1 MASHESEKSYEGFHD
16 LLVIL
21 DISKHLMLLM
31 TILNG
36 KSQPLLPFFDK
47 SLILWSVVNY
57 YLIFSFAIRLDISH
71 SSDEV
76 ALVFTQLHHFL
87 TLS

>member
-1 MASHESEKSYEGFHD
+1 MIGW
-16 LLVIL
+16 LVIL

-36 KSQPLLPFFDK
+36 KSQPIMPFFDK
-47 SLILWSVVNY
+47 SPILWSVLNY
-57 YLIFSFAIRLDISH
+57 YLIISFAIRLDISH

>member
-1 MASHESEKSYEGFHD
+1 MASHESEKSDEGFHD
-16 LLVIL
+16 WLVIL
-21 DISKHLMLLM
+21 DISKRL
-31 TILNG
+31 TILTTNLNG
-36 KSQPLLPFFDK
+36 KSQLLMPFFDK
-47 SLILWSVVNY
+47 SLILWSVMNY
-57 YLIFSFAIRLDISH
+57 HLIISFAIRLDISH

>member
-1 MASHESEKSYEGFHD
+1 
-16 LLVIL
+16 
-21 DISKHLMLLM
+21 MLLM

-36 KSQPLLPFFDK
+36 KSQPLMPFFDK

-57 YLIFSFAIRLDISH
+57 YLIISFAIRLDISH

>member
-1 MASHESEKSYEGFHD
+1 
-16 LLVIL
+16 
-21 DISKHLMLLM
+21 MLIM

-36 KSQPLLPFFDK
+36 KSQPLMPFFDK

-57 YLIFSFAIRLDISH
+57 YLIISFAIRLDISH

>member
-1 MASHESEKSYEGFHD
+1 MASHESKKSDEGFHD
-16 LLVIL
+16 WLVIL
-21 DISKHLMLLM
+21 DISKRLTILT

-36 KSQPLLPFFDK
+36 KSQPLRPFFDK

-57 YLIFSFAIRLDISH
+57 YLIISFAIRLDISH

>member
-1 MASHESEKSYEGFHD
+1 MASHESEKSDEGFHD
-16 LLVIL
+16 WLVI
-21 DISKHLMLLM
+21 
-31 TILNG
+31 
-36 KSQPLLPFFDK
+36 
-47 SLILWSVVNY
+47 
-57 YLIFSFAIRLDISH
+57 LDISH

>member
-1 MASHESEKSYEGFHD
+1 MASHESEMSDEGFHD
-16 LLVIL
+16 WLVNL

-36 KSQPLLPFFDK
+36 KSQPIMPFFDK
-47 SLILWSVVNY
+47 SPILWSVLNY
-57 YLIFSFAIRLDISH
+57 YLIISFAIRLDISH

-87 TLS
+87 ILS

>member
-1 MASHESEKSYEGFHD
+1 
-16 LLVIL
+16 
-21 DISKHLMLLM
+21 
-31 TILNG
+31 
-36 KSQPLLPFFDK
+36 
-47 SLILWSVVNY
+47 VNY
-57 YLIFSFAIRLDISH
+57 YLIISFAIRLDISH

>member
-1 MASHESEKSYEGFHD
+1 MASHESEKSDEGFHD
-16 LLVIL
+16 WLLIL
-21 DISKHLMLLM
+21 DISKHLMLIM
-31 TILNG
+31 TILNR
-36 KSQPLLPFFDK
+36 KSQLLMPFFDK

-57 YLIFSFAIRLDISH
+57 HLIISFAIRLDISH

>member
-1 MASHESEKSYEGFHD
+1 MSRKRAVKVFMIGW
-16 LLVIL
+16 LVIL

-36 KSQPLLPFFDK
+36 KSQPIMPFFDK
-47 SLILWSVVNY
+47 SPILWSVLNY
-57 YLIFSFAIRLDISH
+57 YLIISFAIRLDISH